1 VAPNGIRSIA
11 DVDRY
16 NHQSSILV
24 LIVEFLKSDL
34 LFETACR
41 AGSRG
46 TWSFGDQ
53 ESAFGDYGWYV
64 QNSGVQTHPVGQ
76 KRPNLWGLYDMHGNV
91 WQWCQDW
98 VSSYTG
104 DAVDPAGPSTGQY
117 HSIRGGSFGS
127 PPVGCRSAIRLL
139 DGPTGRS
146 TIVGFRVALS
156 P

>member
-1 VAPNGIRSIA
+1 
-11 DVDRY
+11 
-16 NHQSSILV
+16 
-24 LIVEFLKSDL
+24 
-34 LFETACR
+34 
-41 AGSRG
+41 
-46 TWSFGDQ
+46 
-53 ESAFGDYGWYV
+53 
-64 QNSGVQTHPVGQ
+64 VGQ
-76 KRPNLWGLYDMHGNV
+76 KKPNPWGLYDMHGNV

-127 PPVGCRSAIRLL
+127 PPVGCRSSIRLM

-146 TIVGFRVALS
+146 TIVGFRVALG